1 PGEESKSDT
10 IQSDEQDEGGSKQA
24 DIKTNKEQIV
34 KPGADAKV
42 GKSGKEG
49 GLRKTESDKKHDHG
63 PKQGG
68 VTDIKKGKEQ
78 ILRTGADV
86 KAGKPD
92 DSKPGDIT
100 KITAGKE
107 QTGKPGADV
116 NAGKPGED
124 SKSGKTESD
133 KPHEL
138 GSKEVGITDLKEQTG
153 RHDEFV
159 KASKP
164 GGKSKSDKMESD
176 KQHEDGS
183 KEGGITNIKSDKEP
197 GAVVKTGKPE
207 MKRMFGERNL
217 KAGILTEK
225 DIKRNFGGKNV
236 PESSKE
242 ERDDNDV
249 IQSIKQ
255 KELGDERKSM
265 FGKSASEQ
273 GSVTE
278 EDMKAFG
285 STKTNK
291 DFMSTEK
298 RENSE
303 ER

>member
-10 IQSDEQDEGGSKQA
+10 IQSDEQHEGGSKQA
-24 DIKTNKEQIV
+24 DIAGIKTNKAQIV

-42 GKSGKEG
+42 GRAGKEG
-49 GLRKTESDKKHDHG
+49 GLRKTESDKQHDHG
-63 PKQGG
+63 SKQGG

-78 ILRTGADV
+78 ILKTGADV
-86 KAGKPD
+86 K
-92 DSKPGDIT
+92 
-100 KITAGKE
+100 
-107 QTGKPGADV
+107 
-116 NAGKPGED
+116 AGKPGED

-133 KPHEL
+133 KPHEG
-138 GSKEVGITDLKEQTG
+138 GSKEVDITDLKEQTG
-153 RHDEFV
+153 RPDEFV

-164 GGKSKSDKMESD
+164 GGESKSGKMESD